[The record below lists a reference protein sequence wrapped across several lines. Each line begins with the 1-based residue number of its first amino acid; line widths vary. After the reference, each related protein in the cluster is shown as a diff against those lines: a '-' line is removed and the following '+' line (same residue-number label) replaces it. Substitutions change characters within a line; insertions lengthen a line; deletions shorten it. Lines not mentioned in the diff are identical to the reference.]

1 MSADRVKLLEALP
14 AAVARMADALY
25 MELLAKNWTDEAAAE
40 MTRLSIPELVRAV
53 SNV

>member
-25 MELLAKNWTDEAAAE
+25 GELVAKEWTESAAAE
-40 MTRLSIPELVRAV
+40 MTRAAIPELVRAV